1 MIKNFF
7 KFTGLL
13 VLVCVSFFYTEK
25 AMVVIREQ
33 DPLMIE
39 IMEKKDS
46 YYKDAIPAS
55 IKNKDIIPGYRGI
68 EVDIN
73 ASYENMKKYGIY
85 NEGMLKYKSVIPSTS
100 IDNIFDKYI
109 ISGNKVKNSISL
121 VFNVTSSD
129 DISKIVEILG
139 ANDVLATF
147 FFDKE
152 YIESN
157 KDFIKE
163 LYSLGHDIGHT
174 SYLNPE
180 EISYVNR
187 LLSNNKVKSIDYCYA
202 EDYDDDLLN
211 TCKTSSMHA
220 VKPTI
225 INSNNM
231 TISLKK
237 EIDSGSILSIPI
249 NKNTNERLDHMI
261 KTIKQKGYKLITIS
275 KHLTEKD

>member
-7 KFTGLL
+7 KLAGLL

-46 YYKDAIPAS
+46 YYKEAIPAS
-55 IKNKDIIPGYRGI
+55 INNKDIIPGYRGV
-68 EVDIN
+68 EVDVN

-100 IDNIFDKYI
+100 IENIFDKYI
-109 ISGNKVKNSISL
+109 VSGNKLKNSISL
-121 VFNVTSSD
+121 VFKVSVSD
-129 DISKIVEILG
+129 DITKIVEVLNS
-139 ANDVLATF
+139 NDALATF

-157 KDFIKE
+157 KDIIKE
-163 LYSLGHDIGHT
+163 LYSSGHDIGHT
-174 SYLNPE
+174 SYLSSE

-187 LLSNNKVKSIDYCYA
+187 LLSNNRIKNIDYCYT
-202 EDYDDDLLN
+202 EDYDDTLLN
-211 TCKTSSMHA
+211 TCKASSMHV

-225 INSNNM
+225 INSNN
-231 TISLKK
+231 IALSLKK
-237 EIDSGSILSIPI
+237 EIDSGSIISIPI
-249 NKNTNERLDHMI
+249 NKSTNERLDHII
-261 KTIKQKGYKLITIS
+261 KTIKQKGYKITTIS
-275 KHLTEKD
+275 QHLTEKD